1 MDFSF
6 VVELALT
13 AVLSATLVYCVLLE
27 RKLSALRKNQNG
39 LKETIGKLNDSIV
52 SASVAMRTLK
62 SIAASAGENL
72 DERIGKARAL
82 ADELSVLTSSGERV
96 AERIDRGTPLTLN
109 NSIPP
114 RMHGIHP
121 AVLAGR
127 LEALRGVR

>member
-6 VVELALT
+6 IVELALT

-27 RKLSALRKNQNG
+27 RKLSSLRKNQNG
-39 LKETIGKLNDSIV
+39 LKDTIGKLNDSIV

-62 SIAASAGENL
+62 SIAANAGETL

-96 AERIDRGTPLTLN
+96 AERIDRGAAMPKMN
-109 NSIPP
+109 
-114 RMHGIHP
+114 GIHP

-127 LEALRGVR
+127 LDALRGVR